1 MRIQYGYD
9 PRLFDLSR
17 IPTWDGFVQAWKIS
31 LLKPS
36 TTACPTA
43 GPTAAVLSP
52 IVHEYV
58 LLLRKET
65 PLVIPFLMTYRVNS
79 DIRDMPGA
87 TWRDIIADI
96 LEDCNG
102 RAPLEEIYRRVEGH
116 KRAQSQQW
124 WKEKGAADPADQSPN
139 LRKGRSWHMVFS

>member
-1 MRIQYGYD
+1 MENIIIKAQHNCVSDRRTYGG
-9 PRLFDLSR
+9 RF
-17 IPTWDGFVQAWKIS
+17 I
-31 LLKPS
+31 
-36 TTACPTA
+36 
-43 GPTAAVLSP
+43 P

-102 RAPLEEIYRRVEGH
+102 RAEPAVVEG
-116 KRAQSQQW
+116 
-124 WKEKGAADPADQSPN
+124 KGAADPADQSPN

>member
-1 MRIQYGYD
+1 MENIIIKAQHNCVSDRRTYGG
-9 PRLFDLSR
+9 RF
-17 IPTWDGFVQAWKIS
+17 I
-31 LLKPS
+31 
-36 TTACPTA
+36 
-43 GPTAAVLSP
+43 P

-65 PLVIPFLMTYRVNS
+65 PLVILFLMTYRVNS

-102 RAPLEEIYRRVEGH
+102 RAPLEEIYRREPAVVEG
-116 KRAQSQQW
+116 
-124 WKEKGAADPADQSPN
+124 KGAADPADQSPN

>member
-1 MRIQYGYD
+1 MENIIIKAQHNCVSDRRTYGG
-9 PRLFDLSR
+9 RF
-17 IPTWDGFVQAWKIS
+17 I
-31 LLKPS
+31 
-36 TTACPTA
+36 
-43 GPTAAVLSP
+43 P

-102 RAPLEEIYRRVEGH
+102 RRTAGRDLPAVWKDISGAEPAVVEG
-116 KRAQSQQW
+116 
-124 WKEKGAADPADQSPN
+124 KGAADPADQSPN

>member
-1 MRIQYGYD
+1 MENIIIKAQHNCVSDRRTYGG
-9 PRLFDLSR
+9 RF
-17 IPTWDGFVQAWKIS
+17 I
-31 LLKPS
+31 
-36 TTACPTA
+36 
-43 GPTAAVLSP
+43 P

-87 TWRDIIADI
+87 TWRDIIADR

-124 WKEKGAADPADQSPN
+124 WKEKVRQTLQINPRTFEKADRGIWCLVKQRMN
-139 LRKGRSWHMVFS
+139 RQKYNNEEWRFYINGVF